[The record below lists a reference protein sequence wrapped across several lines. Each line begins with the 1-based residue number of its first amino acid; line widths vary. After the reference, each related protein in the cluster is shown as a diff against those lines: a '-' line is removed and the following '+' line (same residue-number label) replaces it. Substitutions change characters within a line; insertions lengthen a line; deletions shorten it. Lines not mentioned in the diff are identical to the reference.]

1 LTANTLLKVTKL
13 NNTGHKVTSALHVTI
28 IHFTEMTTSD
38 QSPIVR
44 SVYQMRIK
52 LPQINDIV
60 PNFPNKIHKN
70 IQQYC

>member
-1 LTANTLLKVTKL
+1 LTANTLLTVTKL
-13 NNTGHKVTSALHVTI
+13 NNTGHKVTSALHVSI
-28 IHFTEMTTSD
+28 IYFTEMTTSD